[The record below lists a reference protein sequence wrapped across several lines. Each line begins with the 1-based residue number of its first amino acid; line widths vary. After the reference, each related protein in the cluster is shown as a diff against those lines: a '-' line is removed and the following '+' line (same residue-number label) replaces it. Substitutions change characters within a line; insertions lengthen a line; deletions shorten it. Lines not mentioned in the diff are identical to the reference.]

1 MARLIRCQKCHHGDV
16 PRDHLWFLFLK
27 FSFLIVEP
35 ALITIFH
42 GQTHLFLLQPSPS
55 PVVVFVAGAVAA
67 REFAQR
73 HQWTTPRLPGRCDAI
88 AGWNGMD
95 AMGWVGWDGMG

>member
-1 MARLIRCQKCHHGDV
+1 M
-16 PRDHLWFLFLK
+16 
-27 FSFLIVEP
+27 
-35 ALITIFH
+35 
-42 GQTHLFLLQPSPS
+42 
-55 PVVVFVAGAVAA
+55 VVFVAGAVAA

-95 AMGWVGWDGMG
+95 AMGWVGWDGLMSSIVYSFVKLPII